1 MTRMMKQVTCVE
13 IEVLLPAMAAG
24 ALDADDAQAVH
35 SHLALCPPCLLHLR
49 DYQAAVEQ
57 LAFAV
62 PQVAPPAELRS
73 RVLYSVAHSPA
84 AVPSLPL
91 ALSFGTPRVVAL
103 RVPPAAVSGILPRYR
118 RVAPA
123 LLAACLLLLVGTG
136 VWAGTLRQQV
146 LLQQQQLQRQA
157 ALDEMMHTPGV
168 MLATLTPQTG
178 SSVRGQAVLAPQ
190 HRQVALLLASLPQ
203 PAAGR
208 RYQLWLLRHDGAPVP
223 AGMFAVDAQGVGM
236 VMVDTP
242 ADPAGMAGLQIT
254 DEPAGGGSPAP
265 SGTAWL
271 EGWYR

>member
-1 MTRMMKQVTCVE
+1 MTRMMKQVTCIE

-24 ALDADDAQAVH
+24 ALDADDAHAVH
-35 SHLALCPPCLLHLR
+35 AHLAICPPCLLHLR
-49 DYQAAVEQ
+49 DFQAAVEQ

-73 RVLYSVAHSPA
+73 RVLYLVAHSPA
-84 AVPSLPL
+84 AAPPAALP
-91 ALSFGTPRVVAL
+91 LSFGGPRIAAN
-103 RVPPAAVSGILPRYR
+103 RVPAPAAGGLLPLYQ

-146 LLQQQQLQRQA
+146 LLQQQQLQGQATLNQMMHAPGVTLA
-157 ALDEMMHTPGV
+157 ALNAQNNSPAH
-168 MLATLTPQTG
+168 
-178 SSVRGQAVLAPQ
+178 GQAVLAPHYQ
-190 HRQVALLLASLPQ
+190 QVALLLTSLPQ
-203 PAAGR
+203 PPPGR
-208 RYQLWLLRHDGAPVP
+208 RYQLWLLRHNAAPVP
-223 AGMFAVDAQGVGM
+223 AGMFTVDEQGVGM

-242 ADPAGMAGLQIT
+242 ADPADMAGLQIT
-254 DEPAGGGSPAP
+254 DEPAGGSPAP